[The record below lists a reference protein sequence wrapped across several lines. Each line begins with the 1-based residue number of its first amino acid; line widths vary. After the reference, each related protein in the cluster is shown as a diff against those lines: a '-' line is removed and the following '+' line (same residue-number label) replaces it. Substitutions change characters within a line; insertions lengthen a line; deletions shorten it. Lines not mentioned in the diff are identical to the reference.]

1 MRSGSAGQRPR
12 TNRKKKQKMK
22 SFENTVSRYRKI
34 DEMIEELKDY
44 VNTLTGE
51 RDMLG
56 AEIVSHLATHPAA
69 YNVFKHKTSSA
80 GIVGRN
86 MFTVAFSEQL
96 CRTKP
101 NARLDDQEWLK
112 SDVDDKYFKSKLLLL
127 TSKVN
132 ADFKSGKLD
141 ASSLRKMG
149 LDYRRV
155 GNVSVSR
162 IPNDSE
168 LDAIRE
174 EAASIADSIED

>member
-1 MRSGSAGQRPR
+1 MRSGSAGQRPG
-12 TNRKKKQKMK
+12 TNKKEKQKMK

-174 EAASIADSIED
+174 EAASTADSIED

>member
-1 MRSGSAGQRPR
+1 
-12 TNRKKKQKMK
+12 
-22 SFENTVSRYRKI
+22 
-34 DEMIEELKDY
+34 
-44 VNTLTGE
+44 
-51 RDMLG
+51 MLG

-112 SDVDDKYFKSKLLLL
+112 SDVDGKYFKSKLLLL

-168 LDAIRE
+168 LDAIRK